1 MSIVAG
7 FVASTATYVIMKII
21 QTFHVEPAYAE
32 FGRMS
37 TLIRKFGRMSTLIRK
52 FGWNFG
58 KTSYGCTRVWKDE
71 ELTVYTF
78 LGLWMY
84 KLLMKCYLRKK

>member
-32 FGRMS
+32 
-37 TLIRKFGRMSTLIRK
+37 FGRMSTLIRK